1 MDQEPMIKFYGTNWC
16 GASKRAKKILI
27 DNKIEFK
34 WFNIDEDV
42 DARDFVKSVNNGKRS
57 VPTIVF
63 PNGEILVEPSTKEL
77 EEKIMKKNK

>member
-1 MDQEPMIKFYGTNWC
+1 MIQKPMIKFYGTNWC
-16 GASKRAKKILI
+16 WASKRAKKLLI

-42 DARDFVKSVNNGKRS
+42 EARDFVKSVNNGKRS

-63 PNGEILVEPSTKEL
+63 PNGDILVEPSIKEL
-77 EEKIMKKNK
+77 EEKIIGENN